1 MMMRWHAFAT
11 HAAVRWPSRLTTLF
25 EGFAL
30 AAFLASVVGFA
41 ASPAHAAAA
50 QSRLGAP
57 LDVAIETKGSLP
69 GFSNNELPD
78 YFANAMNATDTKGW
92 HFVPQQAGRRLAADR
107 IELSFET
114 NAYAAGT
121 VRTYGI
127 SRATMERLLNVHH
140 SITIEAR
147 LFLGDQYQT
156 LFFEQVT
163 VSGGPHDAELDE
175 AVAKLTR
182 ALTSYPALKTES
194 SGAADF
200 ALSHAS

>member
-1 MMMRWHAFAT
+1 VVEAAELCYIQAMMRRWHAFRAARRHGALAT
-11 HAAVRWPSRLTTLF
+11 MIV
-25 EGFAL
+25 GAL
-30 AAFLASVVGFA
+30 AASAA
-41 ASPAHAAAA
+41 ASSAA
-50 QSRLGAP
+50 SSPTMP
-57 LDVAIETKGSLP
+57 LQVAVETKGSLP
-69 GFSNNELPD
+69 GFSDSELPD
-78 YFANAMNATDTKGW
+78 YFAAAMNAVTQKGW
-92 HFVPQQAGRRLAADR
+92 HFAPGPASSVPADR

-114 NAYAAGT
+114 NAYAAGA

-163 VSGGPHDAELDE
+163 VSGGPHDAELDD

-182 ALTSYPALKTES
+182 ALTAYPALKTGPNSGVDFLISHS
-194 SGAADF
+194 S
-200 ALSHAS
+200 